1 MARDKNLDASA
12 DMMRALMREGKG
24 GTEDEEVA
32 FTIHAKLTTS
42 KLVHIY
48 LMFTLTLLD
57 LGIS

>member
-12 DMMRALMREGKG
+12 DIMRALMREGKK

-42 KLVHIY
+42 KHV
-48 LMFTLTLLD
+48 LMNLLFTLN
-57 LGIS
+57 